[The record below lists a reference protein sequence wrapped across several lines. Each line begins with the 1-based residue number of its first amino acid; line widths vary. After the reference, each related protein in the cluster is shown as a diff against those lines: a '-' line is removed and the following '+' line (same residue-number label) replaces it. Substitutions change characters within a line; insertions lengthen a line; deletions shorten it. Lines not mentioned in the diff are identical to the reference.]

1 MMARSAVQMISGIIE
16 VPKTEVILLLEAG
29 YLLMQMGKNQ
39 AALII
44 FSGVAALVPLSDVP
58 CIALGNLYFAQGR
71 FDQALTEHQRALK
84 RNPESALAQA
94 HIGEVLLFQQKL
106 SEGVLALQKAIEMDP
121 KGLPA
126 KFARELLKSKDAH
139 LFDKG
144 LNLRK

>member
-1 MMARSAVQMISGIIE
+1 MVRSAVQMISGIIK

-39 AALII
+39 EALIV
-44 FSGVAALVPLSDVP
+44 FSGVASLVPHSDVP
-58 CIALGNLYFAQGR
+58 CIALGNLYFGQGN
-71 FDQALTEHQRALK
+71 FNQALKEHQRALK
-84 RNPESALAQA
+84 RNPKSALAQA

-106 SEGVLALQKAIEMDP
+106 SEGVAALKKTIEMDP

-126 KFARELLKSKDAH
+126 NFARELLKAKDTH

-144 LNLRK
+144 VKLKK